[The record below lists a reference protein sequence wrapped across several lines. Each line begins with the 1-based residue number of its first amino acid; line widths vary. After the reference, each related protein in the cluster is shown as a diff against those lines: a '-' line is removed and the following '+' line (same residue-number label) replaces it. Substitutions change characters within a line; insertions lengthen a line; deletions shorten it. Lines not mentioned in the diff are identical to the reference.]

1 MSSKWFDSVFL
12 PSLFERAGTDK
23 SLWLSRK
30 QTAICTE
37 NMERKTVRYDSD
49 GYGTIYNHDNYS
61 CEWNGRKV
69 NLSYS
74 KKNGCGSIEFS
85 MTSEEAEVSRNA
97 FHAERKAERIRVREN
112 VKANKPERVAK
123 HIEKAS
129 AKVNSLNKE
138 LADLSKELEET
149 KDTEIINSVKED
161 IKFVEES
168 LQEAQKDLDFWIA

>member
-1 MSSKWFDSVFL
+1 MNMWFAETFL
-12 PSLFERAGTDK
+12 PSLFERAGIGK
-23 SLWLSRK
+23 GLWISQK
-30 QTAICTE
+30 QTAICTD
-37 NMERKTVRYDSD
+37 NMQRKTVRYDSD
-49 GYGTIYNHDNYS
+49 GYRTIYNHDNYS

-97 FHAERKAERIRVREN
+97 FHAEREAERIRVREN

-138 LADLSKELEET
+138 LADLSKELAET